1 MERIYNQNKSRFI
14 NLYGNVKFEK
24 LYNKVNESNAII
36 KLTGFTATS
45 GLPPTAIDFIISANT
60 IPYVM
65 SRFSVGASIMA
76 SLIELK
82 IWNETVNRYR
92 QLVSEQRL
100 TIIAEQIAARWI

>member
-14 NLYGNVKFEK
+14 NIYGNDKFEK

-36 KLTGFTATS
+36 KLTGFTVNT
-45 GLPPTAIDFIISANT
+45 GLPPTAMDFLGSANT

-65 SRFSVGASIMA
+65 SRFNISASIMA

-82 IWNETVNRYR
+82 IWNDTVNSYR
-92 QLVSEQRL
+92 KLVSEQHL
-100 TIIAEQIAARWI
+100 TVIAEQISVRWI